1 MFNFEKIFQN
11 SDTFFIKITLIF
23 EAFILYLSVY
33 IFSILELNS
42 IYDLLNIK
50 IYQHS
55 DFFIISF
62 YLPIIYL
69 IICFFKKR
77 ENRYKENFLSFLTD
91 EVYNL
96 FSAIIITFALGI
108 LIKTQIDE
116 IININFI
123 YLLFFI
129 LFNLFLCKKITNY
142 LYQYLINK
150 NIIQRNIMLVG
161 TTSDIMKIISENLDK
176 INIYK
181 CCLIDV
187 DINTN
192 IDLFRKEVKIPV
204 FYKEENVRSILE
216 YHSLGQIWILDN
228 NLKNIEKLLNIVL
241 KFSIDILI
249 IDLNIKPNLTSRSL
263 INNKYQ
269 FEYYEISKFHGFN
282 LFIKIIID
290 KILAVFFLLLLCPV
304 IILSLILLYLEDG
317 FPLFFTQDRTGWD
330 GRRFRVYKIRSLIK
344 GDHDTRD
351 QVIINDLRILKTGKF
366 IRRFSIDE
374 VPQFF
379 NVLIGNMS
387 IVGPRPHPVDLDIKY
402 SQLLNGFLK
411 RHKSS
416 PGLTGWAQVNGFR
429 GGTPTVDLMKKRMVH
444 DLWYLNNWTIML
456 DIYIIFK
463 TFYVIFKKPK
473 K

>member
-23 EAFILYLSVY
+23 QAFILYLSVY

-129 LFNLFLCKKITNY
+129 LFNLFLFKKITNY

-161 TTSDIMKIISENLDK
+161 TTSDIMKIISENPDK

-228 NLKNIEKLLNIVL
+228 NLNNIEKLLNIVL

-269 FEYYEISKFHGFN
+269 FEYYETSKFHGFN